1 MFKCKI
7 YLYRLKKFV
16 YSNSQCPPLLEPFQ
30 LIVICSLMFF
40 ISLAT
45 VDSEM
50 KNTIAISFFVIFGFD
65 LMAFTILRC
74 LSDNIFKGVFWGSFW
89 GSSITLYDFLLKTI
103 WMKPPLS
110 SYVGSGMSCCLQT
123 TSANFLMKQLKN
135 IQSKNSVAPT
145 AL

>member
-74 LSDNIFKGVFWGSFW
+74 LSDNIYKGVFWGSFW
-89 GSSITLYDFLLKTI
+89 GAINLLISSIVIATFVK
-103 WMKPPLS
+103 S
-110 SYVGSGMSCCLQT
+110 
-123 TSANFLMKQLKN
+123 N
-135 IQSKNSVAPT
+135 IEFQK
-145 AL
+145 

>member
-74 LSDNIFKGVFWGSFW
+74 LSDNISKGVFW

-110 SYVGSGMSCCLQT
+110 SYVGSGLSLFGRRSVSLHTCFV
-123 TSANFLMKQLKN
+123 FLR
-135 IQSKNSVAPT
+135 PYGT
-145 AL
+145 ACK

>member
-1 MFKCKI
+1 
-7 YLYRLKKFV
+7 
-16 YSNSQCPPLLEPFQ
+16 
-30 LIVICSLMFF
+30 MFF

-50 KNTIAISFFVIFGFD
+50 KNAIAISFFVIFGFD

-74 LSDNIFKGVFWGSFW
+74 LSDNISKGVFWGSFW

-110 SYVGSGMSCCLQT
+110 SYVGSGLSLFGRCVVKRNACFV
-123 TSANFLMKQLKN
+123 FLR
-135 IQSKNSVAPT
+135 PYGT
-145 AL
+145 ACKRLE